1 MTNELAEIGKQWDRK
16 LGQVWVTQSI
26 GRTLI
31 PKNMEL
37 SGKGIGNT
45 SVKSQAYTAMAD
57 AITDF
62 NILQDIADTVEIEGE
77 TILIPIQQDM
87 VEIKRR
93 NFESMK
99 FDGITVDSDVAKVM
113 AVKVAKE
120 LDTTIIQGW
129 KPDGTNYKVK
139 GFYQIAGNS
148 SAGSDFGTYGGAL
161 DSVAAALEALNT
173 DGVYSDAG
181 YNLTVAPTQYF
192 QLIKSRS
199 ANGDMELPQ
208 VLEMLNIGVN
218 GQPGQIKVSPDLAAA
233 TGLVTPTSTAGNSI
247 YFDLIEAQ
255 QPKNLL
261 KYKNGDTEEGD
272 IIITQRGAAVPRF
285 KGLNDSGLCP
295 AVHKFT
301 AI

>member
-1 MTNELAEIGKQWDRK
+1 MANDLAEYGRQFDTKVAPIWQ
-16 LGQVWVTQSI
+16 TQSI
-26 GRTLI
+26 GRKLI

-45 SVKSQAYTAMAD
+45 SIKSYGYLSNAD
-57 AITDF
+57 AITDY
-62 NILQDIADTVEIEGE
+62 NIRQDISDGVNTSPS
-77 TILIPIQQDM
+77 TLLIPIQQDM

-93 NFESMK
+93 DFEAYK
-99 FDGITVDSDVAKVM
+99 FDGITIDSDVAKVM

-148 SAGSDFGTYGGAL
+148 SAGSDFGTYGNAIK
-161 DSVAAALEALNT
+161 SVGAALEALND

-192 QLIKSRS
+192 QLMTSQSTTGI
-199 ANGDMELPQ
+199 MELPQ

-218 GQPGQIKVSPDLAAA
+218 GQPGQVYVSPDLAAA
-233 TGLVTPTSTAGNSI
+233 TGFVTPTSTAGNSI

-295 AVHKFT
+295 AVHKFS

>member
-1 MTNELAEIGKQWDRK
+1 MTRELAEIGRQWDK
-16 LGQVWVTQSI
+16 KVGNVWMTQSI
-26 GRTLI
+26 GRTLV

-45 SVKSQAYTAMAD
+45 SVKSQSYTAMAD

-62 NILQDIADTVEIEGE
+62 NILQDIADTIDIEGQ

-93 NFESMK
+93 TFESMK
-99 FDGITVDSDVAKVM
+99 FDGISVDSDVAKTM

-148 SAGSDFGTYGGAL
+148 SAGSDFGTYGNAIK
-161 DSVAAALEALNT
+161 SVSAALEALNA

-181 YNLTVAPTQYF
+181 YNLVVAPTQYY
-192 QLIKSRS
+192 QLMSSQSTTGI
-199 ANGDMELPQ
+199 MELPQ

-218 GQPGQIKVSPDLAAA
+218 GQPGQIKVSPDLSAA
-233 TGLVTPTSTAGNSI
+233 TGFVAPTATAGNSI
-247 YFDLIEAQ
+247 YFDLIEAA

-261 KYKNGDTEEGD
+261 KYKNGDNEEGD

-285 KGLNDSGLCP
+285 KGLDDSSLCP